1 MYYNIFME
9 ILKKKNSLSLDC
21 TPTRFD
27 NIKHDINTKKIIKIR
42 HNMKNN
48 MNKILIYEYVKII

>member
-1 MYYNIFME
+1 ME

-42 HNMKNN
+42 HNIKNN
-48 MNKILIYEYVKII
+48 MNKILI